1 MKYEATVTSSS
12 RITIPRWIVFIEPE
26 DVIEGFIQVP
36 NVDASYPFEKKV
48 SATRHITI
56 GFIKIFLPDKTI
68 PKRVNITITKVNKMG
83 IDDFCFNLV
92 SYKQD
97 DTNFLMNF
105 SSIKPNTIIQFKLDT
120 LVEEYGNTYFE
131 RQVAEGNYFLEP
143 IFEEKDGKWIISV
156 YIPVQDDM
164 GGMFPFI
171 LFFILSQ
178 ECYQKYIVSMT
189 KIKKLIQR
197 LSNWIYNH
205 DDLNKEN
212 LSKFSSQLREI
223 LEKGTGPNYLEMKEI
238 LKMPTLEREIIL
250 VVLKEHRNGG
260 ISLEHLA
267 KYLHESQKNISEVI
281 SELANKGYIRQLKE
295 KEVTIID
302 SLWII

>member
-1 MKYEATVTSSS
+1 M
-12 RITIPRWIVFIEPE
+12 
-26 DVIEGFIQVP
+26 P
-36 NVDASYPFEKKV
+36 N
-48 SATRHITI
+48 
-56 GFIKIFLPDKTI
+56 
-68 PKRVNITITKVNKMG
+68 RVNITITKVNKIV

-97 DTNFLMNF
+97 ANNFLMNF
-105 SSIKPNTIIQFKLDT
+105 SSVKPNSTIQFKLDT
-120 LVEEYGNTYFE
+120 LAEEYENKFFE
-131 RQVAEGNYFLEP
+131 RQVANGNYFLEP

-156 YIPVQDDM
+156 YIPVQDNM
-164 GGMFPFI
+164 GTLFPFI

-178 ECYQKYIVSMT
+178 DCYQKYTLTIT
-189 KIKKLIQR
+189 KIKKLVQR
-197 LSNWIYNH
+197 LSNWILSH

-223 LEKGTGPNYLEMKEI
+223 LEKGTEPEYLEMKEI

-250 VVLKEHRNGG
+250 VLLKEHRSGG

-267 KYLHESQKNISEVI
+267 QYLRESPKTVSEVT
-281 SELANKGYIRQLKE
+281 SELANRGLLRQLKE
-295 KEVTIID
+295 KDVTIID

>member
-1 MKYEATVTSSS
+1 M
-12 RITIPRWIVFIEPE
+12 
-26 DVIEGFIQVP
+26 
-36 NVDASYPFEKKV
+36 N
-48 SATRHITI
+48 
-56 GFIKIFLPDKTI
+56 KI
-68 PKRVNITITKVNKMG
+68 G

-97 DTNFLMNF
+97 DNSFLMNF
-105 SSIKPNTIIQFKLDT
+105 SSIKPNSTIQFKLDT
-120 LVEEYGNTYFE
+120 LAEEYGNTYFE

-143 IFEEKDGKWIISV
+143 IFEEKDGKWIISI

-178 ECYQKYIVSMT
+178 ECYQKYNVSLT

-223 LEKGTGPNYLEMKEI
+223 LEKGTDPNYLEMKEI

-250 VVLKEHRNGG
+250 VILKEHRNGG
-260 ISLEHLA
+260 ISLDHLA
-267 KYLHESQKNISEVI
+267 TYLRESQKKISKVA
-281 SELANKGYIRQLKE
+281 SELAHTGYLRILKE
-295 KEVTIID
+295 TDVTIID